1 MIAFAPI
8 LGLALPSFDGLGKIV
23 VFLVMLSVLVVLHEA
38 GHFLVARWNGV
49 RVNDFAVGFGPT
61 LLKWTSPRSGTNY
74 RLNLLPIGGYCAM
87 QGEDGQTSEAEQQRE
102 YRERLG
108 GSNAKAGAAA
118 QTGGT
123 AVAERVAVEAL
134 PIFEP
139 APVPVSKR
147 GGAFRAGAPGLRG
160 ATYAGPPGSDNFQA
174 KTPWQRL
181 AIIVAGPIA
190 NFILAF
196 VILLFAAVTFGIAS
210 PTFSTKIG
218 PLSPGSPGA
227 KAGLEIGDEI
237 VAIDGVRYTSGD
249 KLVAKIQGSA
259 GVPLHVSFL
268 RHGAT
273 QVVVVTPQAVRDGN
287 KTVGRIGF
295 IRIPEFQRVGFFQA
309 IPVAGAEFANALTS
323 QLTGYGQL
331 IRHPKEYGASVS
343 GPIGM
348 ERAASAYQDLGWGPY
363 LDLAAMISVALGLL
377 NLLPFP
383 ALDGGRAVFIIAE
396 MLRGRPVE
404 PEKEAFVHVTG
415 FAVLITLMV
424 FVAYHDISNIVSG
437 KGVF

>member
-1 MIAFAPI
+1 MIALNPI
-8 LGLALPSFDGLGKIV
+8 LALALPSFDGVGKIV
-23 VFLVMLSVLVVLHEA
+23 VFLFMLSVLVVLHEA

-61 LLKWTSPRSGTNY
+61 LLKWTSKRSGTNY

-102 YRERLG
+102 YREAIAPGRVESASESG
-108 GSNAKAGAAA
+108 GV
-118 QTGGT
+118 
-123 AVAERVAVEAL
+123 AVAERTSVDTL
-134 PIFEP
+134 PKLDM
-139 APVPVSKR
+139 PVQSPPKR
-147 GGAFRAGAPGLRG
+147 AAFSAGAPGLRG
-160 ATYAGPPGSDNFQA
+160 GTFGAVPGSDNFQA

-196 VILLFAAVTFGIAS
+196 LILFVAAITFGIAS

-218 PLSPGSPGA
+218 PLSAGSPGA
-227 KAGLEIGDEI
+227 KAGLHIGDEI
-237 VAIDGVRYTSGD
+237 ISIDGVRYASGD
-249 KLVAKIQGSA
+249 KLVAKIQSSA
-259 GVPLHVSFL
+259 GVPLHIEYL
-268 RHGAT
+268 RHGSVST
-273 QVVVVTPQAVRDGN
+273 VTVTPQAVKDGN

-295 IRIPEFQRVGFFQA
+295 VRIPEFQRVGFFQA

-323 QLTGYGQL
+323 QLSGYGQL
-331 IRHPKEYGASVS
+331 IRHPAQYGASVS

-424 FVAYHDISNIVSG
+424 FVAYHDISNIVTG

>member
-1 MIAFAPI
+1 MIALSPM
-8 LGLALPSFDGLGKIV
+8 LALAIPSFDGFGKIV
-23 VFLVMLSVLVVLHEA
+23 VFLFMLSVLVVLHEA
-38 GHFLVARWNGV
+38 GHFIVARWNGV

-102 YRERLG
+102 YREALG
-108 GSNAKAGAAA
+108 APGPSSVVSES
-118 QTGGT
+118 GGV
-123 AVAERVAVEAL
+123 AVAERTSVSTL
-134 PIFEP
+134 PQLD
-139 APVPVSKR
+139 VPVQASAKR
-147 GGAFRAGAPGLRG
+147 AAFSAGAPGLRG
-160 ATYAGPPGSDNFQA
+160 GTFGAVPGADNFQA

-196 VILLFAAVTFGIAS
+196 LILFVAAVTFGIAS

-227 KAGLEIGDEI
+227 KAGLQIGDEI
-237 VAIDGVRYTSGD
+237 VAIDGVRYASGD
-249 KLVAKIQGSA
+249 KLVAKIQSSA
-259 GVPLHVSFL
+259 GVPLHIEYL
-268 RHGAT
+268 RHGAAAT
-273 QVVVVTPQAVRDGN
+273 VTVTPQAVRDGN

-309 IPVAGAEFANALTS
+309 IPVAGAEFANAFSS
-323 QLTGYGQL
+323 QISGYGQL
-331 IRHPKEYGASVS
+331 IRHPAQYGSSVS

-424 FVAYHDISNIVSG
+424 FVAYHDISNIVTG

>member
-1 MIAFAPI
+1 MIALTPT
-8 LGLALPSFDGLGKIV
+8 LALAIPSFDGIGKIV
-23 VFLVMLSVLVVLHEA
+23 VFLLMLSVLVVLHEA

-102 YRERLG
+102 FRERQGDVQALDVAARSG
-108 GSNAKAGAAA
+108 GV
-118 QTGGT
+118 
-123 AVAERVAVEAL
+123 AVAERTSVDAL
-134 PIFEP
+134 PRLDVL
-139 APVPVSKR
+139 APDAPKR
-147 GGAFRAGAPGLRG
+147 AAFSAGAPGLRG
-160 ATYAGPPGSDNFQA
+160 GTFGAIPGNDNFQA

-196 VILLFAAVTFGIAS
+196 VILFVAAITFGIAS

-218 PLSPGSPGA
+218 PLSAGSPGA

-237 VAIDGVRYTSGD
+237 VAIDGVRYSSGD

-259 GVPLHVSFL
+259 GKPLRIEFL
-268 RHGAT
+268 RHGSAST
-273 QVVVVTPQAVRDGN
+273 VVVTPQGVREGN

-309 IPVAGAEFANALTS
+309 IPVAGTMFANALTS
-323 QLTGYGQL
+323 QLSGYGQL

-415 FAVLITLMV
+415 FAVLITLMA
-424 FVAYHDISNIVSG
+424 FVAYHDISNIVTG

>member
-1 MIAFAPI
+1 MIALSPM
-8 LGLALPSFDGLGKIV
+8 LALAIPSFDGFGKIV
-23 VFLVMLSVLVVLHEA
+23 VFLFMLSVLVVLHEA
-38 GHFLVARWNGV
+38 GHFIVARWNGV

-102 YRERLG
+102 YREALG
-108 GSNAKAGAAA
+108 APGPSSVVSES
-118 QTGGT
+118 GGV
-123 AVAERVAVEAL
+123 AVAERTSVSTL
-134 PIFEP
+134 PQLD
-139 APVPVSKR
+139 VPVQASAKR
-147 GGAFRAGAPGLRG
+147 AAFSAGAPGLRG
-160 ATYAGPPGSDNFQA
+160 GTFGAVPGADNFQA

-196 VILLFAAVTFGIAS
+196 LILFVAAVTFGIAS
-210 PTFSTKIG
+210 PTF
-218 PLSPGSPGA
+218 
-227 KAGLEIGDEI
+227 
-237 VAIDGVRYTSGD
+237 
-249 KLVAKIQGSA
+249 
-259 GVPLHVSFL
+259 
-268 RHGAT
+268 
-273 QVVVVTPQAVRDGN
+273 
-287 KTVGRIGF
+287 VGRIGF

-309 IPVAGAEFANALTS
+309 IPVAGAEFANAFSS
-323 QLTGYGQL
+323 QISGYGQL
-331 IRHPKEYGASVS
+331 IRHPAQYGSSVS

-424 FVAYHDISNIVSG
+424 FVAYHDISNIVTG